1 MAEPPIRPDFLTRFQ
16 QQNDVP
22 MAKTPLSVRMPEDI
36 DAIVRAKPNRTQWL
50 RDAILEKLD
59 REEELPE
66 SLDSSIEPSTSRKV
80 TKATRTV
87 PKNSQMDKK

>member
-1 MAEPPIRPDFLTRFQ
+1 MTQPPIRPDFLTRFQ
-16 QQNDVP
+16 QQNDIP

-59 REEELPE
+59 REGNLPVQE
-66 SLDSSIEPSTSRKV
+66 SQSVQPSRSKKV
-80 TKATRTV
+80 TKSDRSK
-87 PKNSQMDKK
+87 PKE

>member
-1 MAEPPIRPDFLTRFQ
+1 MVQPPIRPDVLTRFQ
-16 QQNDVP
+16 KQGDTP

-59 REEELPE
+59 REDNLPTQE
-66 SLDSSIEPSTSRKV
+66 TSSIEPSV
-80 TKATRTV
+80 TKKSVKPIQSA
-87 PKNSQMDKK
+87 PKK

>member
-1 MAEPPIRPDFLTRFQ
+1 MAQPPIRPDVLTRFQ
-16 QQNDVP
+16 TQNDIP

-59 REEELPE
+59 REGELPAQE
-66 SLDSSIEPSTSRKV
+66 TSSIDSSA
-80 TKATRTV
+80 TKKTIKPIRSA
-87 PKNSQMDKK
+87 PKK